1 MFESIVSGGMM
12 SVVLPEPGSVVVD
25 DGVLGWMTAVL
36 SRTEPVDAASASGL
50 IDTMRAVEGV
60 KDAASG
66 FQAAVM
72 VAFDAVMRAD
82 REARGIR
89 AERRG
94 RGLASQVGLARRESR
109 FRARGHL
116 QAAVMAHRELPWS
129 FGVLRAGRISEWR
142 LMVIV
147 AETACLP
154 LEARQV
160 IDQELAGTPEAVAEL
175 EGMSDRQTAAWIRA
189 RAAELDPAAVVAH
202 RRRVE
207 GERRVTARPAPDL
220 MLYLTALLPV
230 RDGVAVIAALER
242 AADSLKAQGD
252 PRSRS
257 QIKADLVVERVT
269 GRNPVTHP
277 VPVTLNVVISDRA
290 LFSETHAG
298 GHLDGYGPVPASLVR
313 EFAGEVG
320 VQLRRLYANPRTG
333 ALVAMESAARLFPP
347 ALARLVK
354 LRDQTCRTPWCDAP
368 IRHIDHVIPHA
379 GGGPTTVENA
389 QGLCQACNHAK
400 QGDGWTSVTVPSPRT
415 GRHTVVTTTPTGHTY
430 TSTAPRIAC

>member
-1 MFESIVSGGMM
+1 M
-12 SVVLPEPGSVVVD
+12 SQMVAGLPEPGSVVVD
-25 DGVLGWMTAVL
+25 EDVLGWMAAVL
-36 SRTEPVDAASASGL
+36 SRAEPVDAVAAGL

-60 KDAASG
+60 KNAASG
-66 FQAAVM
+66 LQAAAM
-72 VAFDAVMRAD
+72 VAFDAAMRAD

-89 AERRG
+89 ADRRG
-94 RGLASQVGLARRESR
+94 YGLASQVGLARRESR

-116 QAAVMAHRELPWS
+116 QAAVMASRELPWS

-142 LMVIV
+142 LMLIV
-147 AETACLP
+147 AGTACLP
-154 LEARQV
+154 LEARQI

-189 RAAELDPAAVVAH
+189 RAAELDPVAVVAH

-242 AADSLKAQGD
+242 EATALKAQGD

-269 GRNPVTHP
+269 GRHPVTHP
-277 VPVTLNVVISDRA
+277 VPVTLNVIVSDRA
-290 LFSETHAG
+290 LFCDAHTS
-298 GHLDGYGPVPASLVR
+298 GHLDGYGPIPASMVR
-313 EFAGEVG
+313 ELAGEAG
-320 VQLRRLYANPRTG
+320 VQLRRLYANPTTG
-333 ALVAMESAARLFPP
+333 ALVAMESTARLFPP

-368 IRHIDHVIPHA
+368 IRHIDHVVPHA
-379 GGGPTTVENA
+379 EGGPTSAENA
-389 QGLCQACNHAK
+389 QGLCEACNHAK
-400 QGDGWTSVTVPSPRT
+400 QADGWKTATVPHPRT

-430 TSTAPRIAC
+430 TSTAPRAAC